1 VSCGILAQESFH
13 NVLSHYRSK
22 NIYYNKII
30 DKIGFQALTRADV
43 MELRN
48 CLFDYYMFG
57 LKEVNKP
64 LLEALRSGLW
74 ETLDKNLFEKY
85 FTAEDIGILMA
96 GGSGI
101 VKGHMLVEVFKFR
114 GYEKKKNSEFWLHA
128 LKNLDMKF
136 CQR

>member
-1 VSCGILAQESFH
+1 
-13 NVLSHYRSK
+13 
-22 NIYYNKII
+22 
-30 DKIGFQALTRADV
+30 

-48 CLFDYYMFG
+48 CLFDHYMFG
-57 LKEVNKP
+57 LKEINKP
-64 LLEALRSGLW
+64 LLEALKSGLW

-101 VKGHMLVEVFKFR
+101 VNGHMLCEVFQFI